1 MAQDHEE
8 ARAERPYEGAA
19 GHTRIEQQH
28 VMLPGGTAR
37 VVSVHRAVN
46 VSANPELREAALSGA
61 LHRFET
67 GERLAVPFVFHD
79 PEAQELVLVVPEEL
93 RHRALLE
100 LAELHTT
107 IAEDRAHPVPSYA
120 QRPSVVVGEEALRA
134 HLERSGSPAGLEAR
148 GSDLD
153 RREQLQAQAQTELRA
168 RSEALEE
175 RERNLTTR
183 EGRLHERGEE
193 LTTREDDLRL
203 ALERLEA
210 EQRALELRE
219 GELARRLEELLA
231 HEAHSAERPM
241 EVTRDDVVLLSDT
254 EDMVQSL
261 EPDTG
266 ELDDP
271 DAGRFSSDADGV
283 ASVDDAEVDEL
294 THFDDPEV
302 ASVVGDQDDLEE
314 LENIEELSDLS
325 EIEELDGPHD
335 LEELED
341 LGELEE
347 LEDVEELVDA
357 DELED
362 VRTSVAELA
371 GDEPGP
377 IESVIPAPVTPPDD
391 FLSQRDQQLAIRR
404 IEDETWVFVRLT
416 EGHEEAFREAADL
429 LAQYVV
435 VDGYPVVLLAL
446 LDESTDGGR
455 PYVRRC
461 AVDPASEQGDAVL
474 AALSEEFAVHVAVF
488 GPNDHFERVLEVAA
502 SRHHNLRH
510 ILERSRIDR
519 APEVDATTAMERA
532 LAAPPPVRLS
542 GHPYVEAEPAADAKQ
557 ALEAVAKLSKW
568 SAPAKLDMALLAL
581 SIPREVVDA
590 AFERV
595 LRDALRFGVALPSAL
610 ASRALSFGLAADTE
624 ELVSQQIATFRAL
637 TEEGESSLTPAS
649 LAQNWE
655 ALLESA
661 SENEVAIDSE
671 THAVAYRALRAIA
684 SDADESQDVVD
695 LADLPELPEERLLR
709 LFTHPTLR
717 LSAALELLSREDA
730 NIKAVSR
737 EARKMPREEVLELL
751 PRLVALGESAG
762 DALIDGLSARK
773 TFFRQAAALGLGEIH
788 LRRAVVPLVHLL
800 SEEPS
805 EVWREV
811 ARVLS
816 FFGTGAVRAIAR
828 AAKDPKLPTER
839 AALALAH
846 LSIAGCEKQVQKL
859 ESDKNRAVAEA
870 ALAARGS
877 KPEAE
882 RQVRVVEGAEELLG
896 DDATLGFSRRFRAAL
911 TSTADE

>member
-19 GHTRIEQQH
+19 GHTRVEQQH

-79 PEAQELVLVVPEEL
+79 PEAQELVLVLPEEL
-93 RHRALLE
+93 RHRALVE
-100 LAELHTT
+100 LAELHAA
-107 IAEDRAHPVPSYA
+107 IAEDRSHPVPSYA
-120 QRPSVVVGEEALRA
+120 QRPNVVVGVEALRA
-134 HLERSGSPAGLEAR
+134 HLERSGSTAGLEAR

-153 RREQLQAQAQTELRA
+153 QREQLQAQAQTKLRA
-168 RSEALEE
+168 RSEALDE

-183 EGRLHERGEE
+183 EDRLQERGEE

-210 EQRALELRE
+210 EQRAIELRE
-219 GELARRLEELLA
+219 AELARRLEQVMARESD
-231 HEAHSAERPM
+231 SAERPV

-254 EDMVQSL
+254 EDLAQSL

-266 ELDDP
+266 ELDNP
-271 DAGRFSSDADGV
+271 DAGTLAPDADDV
-283 ASVDDAEVDEL
+283 ASVQDAEVDEL
-294 THFDDPEV
+294 TPFDDPDG
-302 ASVVGDQDDLEE
+302 ASVVGEEDDLEE

-325 EIEELDGPHD
+325 DIEVLDDAH
-335 LEELED
+335 ELED
-341 LGELEE
+341 LEDLEDLEE

-362 VRTSVAELA
+362 VRTSVAELE
-371 GDEPGP
+371 GDEGGP

-416 EGHEEAFREAADL
+416 EGHEEAFREATDL

-446 LDESTDGGR
+446 LDEGTDGGR

-461 AVDPASEQGDAVL
+461 AVDPASEHGDAVL

-519 APEVDATTAMERA
+519 APEIDASTAMERA

-542 GHPYVEAEPAADAKQ
+542 GHPYVEAEPASDAKQ

-595 LRDALRFGVALPSAL
+595 LRDALRFGVALPSTL

-637 TEEGESSLTPAS
+637 TEEGEPSLTPTA

-684 SDADESQDVVD
+684 SDADEDEVVD
-695 LADLPELPEERLLR
+695 LEDLPELSEERLLR

-816 FFGTGAVRAIAR
+816 LFGTGAVRAIAR

-839 AALALAH
+839 AALAFAH

-870 ALAARGS
+870 AMAARGS

-882 RQVRVVEGAEELLG
+882 RQVRVVEGAEEPLG
-896 DDATLGFSRRFRAAL
+896 DDVTLGFSQRFRAAL
-911 TSTADE
+911 TSTSDK